1 LPVDPTAF
9 RGPQGQAMEMAD
21 MGPMPDWF
29 NNLSTEQ
36 KVGMALMLMTGGM
49 AAGGGAA
56 AAGGG
61 AALRYGAGT
70 LLPLALNQ

>member
-9 RGPQGQAMEMAD
+9 RAPQGQTV
-21 MGPMPDWF
+21 DWF

-36 KVGMALMLMTGGM
+36 KVGVALMLMSGGM

-61 AALRYGAGT
+61 AALRGGAA
-70 LLPLALNQ
+70 LLPLILNQ